1 MPCASPLATYLLA
14 SLTVLLSLS
23 SIATTTYPSEL
34 SVGDGRGSITATRLS
49 KLMSVGLVDPLET
62 PVILVVVMVRR
73 VFKTSNI
80 GCGDGIII
88 SRRRRSTSMQQQQ

>member
-23 SIATTTYPSEL
+23 SIATTTYPSDL
-34 SVGDGRGSITATRLS
+34 IVGDGRGSITATRLS
-49 KLMSVGLVDPLET
+49 NLMSVGLVDPLET

-73 VFKTSNI
+73 VFQTSNI
-80 GCGDGIII
+80 FCGDGIII
-88 SRRRRSTSMQQQQ
+88 SRSCRSTSMQQQ